1 VSRFKNW
8 LVAAAVL
15 LLGKGRRPRDAEEE
29 RVVEPGPENPGSE
42 LLVVLLLLGAALCAT
57 AFPVVYALDRL
68 PRQTQ
73 LLGLCI
79 GLAFAFLAA
88 AMIVIAKRVVPE
100 EELEEQYS
108 QPHVHEQEDLAQI
121 VEQSTDR
128 ITRRRLLGL
137 AAGAAGTAVGVAL
150 ITPAVSLGPVFDIDP
165 YLDTPWSRG
174 RRLVDERGKPFRA
187 DDIEEGTFYTAFP
200 EGASKEEIGSPL
212 IVVRLEPAELQLP
225 AGRENWA
232 PDGILAYSKI
242 CTHAGCAV
250 NLYRSPLFEPTAPA
264 PALICPCHYST
275 FNPATGGTV
284 EFGPAGR
291 PLPQLPLQI
300 ASGGELQA
308 GGNFSQAPG
317 PSWWG
322 VRLRK
327 PT

>member
-1 VSRFKNW
+1 VSALRNW
-8 LVAAAVL
+8 LVAAGVL
-15 LLGKGRRPRDAEEE
+15 LLGRRRREEKAQK
-29 RVVEPGPENPGSE
+29 RVVAAGPRNPGRE
-42 LLVVLLLLGAALCAT
+42 LAAALLFGAAGLCAT

-73 LLGLCI
+73 LLGLSL

-88 AMIVIAKRVVPE
+88 ALIVISKGVAPE
-100 EELEEQYS
+100 EELEEEYLL
-108 QPHVHEQEDLAQI
+108 PRVNDQEEVAEIL
-121 VEQSTDR
+121 EQSTDR

-150 ITPAVSLGPVFDIDP
+150 VTPAVSFGPVFDMSQ
-165 YLDTPWSRG
+165 YYDTPWERG
-174 RRLVDERGKPFRA
+174 RRLVDEKGKPLLA
-187 DDIEEGTFYTAFP
+187 DDIETDVFYTAFAQ
-200 EGASKEEIGSPL
+200 GADPDAIGSSL
-212 IVVRLEPAELQLP
+212 IVIRLEPAQLDLP

-232 PDGILAYSKI
+232 PEGILAYSKI

-250 NLYRSPLFEPTAPA
+250 NLYRTPLFDPVEPG
-264 PALICPCHYST
+264 PALVCPCHYST

-291 PLPQLPLQI
+291 PLPQLPLLV

-308 GGNFSQAPG
+308 GGNFSGAPG
-317 PSWWG
+317 PAWWG

>member
-1 VSRFKNW
+1 VSALRNW
-8 LVAAAVL
+8 LVAAGVL
-15 LLGKGRRPRDAEEE
+15 LLGRRRREEKAQK
-29 RVVEPGPENPGSE
+29 RVVAPGPRNPGRE
-42 LLVVLLLLGAALCAT
+42 LVAALLFGAAGLCAT
-57 AFPVVYALDRL
+57 AFPMVYALDRL

-73 LLGLCI
+73 LLGLSL

-88 AMIVIAKRVVPE
+88 ALIVISKGVAAE
-100 EELEEQYS
+100 EELEEEYLL
-108 QPHVHEQEDLAQI
+108 PRVNDQEEVAEIL
-121 VEQSTDR
+121 EQSTDR

-150 ITPAVSLGPVFDIDP
+150 VTPAVSFGPVFDMSQ
-165 YLDTPWSRG
+165 YYDTPWERG
-174 RRLVDERGKPFRA
+174 RRLVDEKGKPLLA
-187 DDIEEGTFYTAFP
+187 DDIETDVFYTAFAQ
-200 EGASKEEIGSPL
+200 GADPDAIGSSL
-212 IVVRLEPAELQLP
+212 IVIRLEPAQLDLP

-232 PDGILAYSKI
+232 PEGILAYSKI

-250 NLYRSPLFEPTAPA
+250 NLYRTPLFDPVEPG
-264 PALICPCHYST
+264 PALVCPCHYST

-291 PLPQLPLQI
+291 PLPQLPLLV

-308 GGNFSQAPG
+308 GGNFSGAPG
-317 PSWWG
+317 PAWWG